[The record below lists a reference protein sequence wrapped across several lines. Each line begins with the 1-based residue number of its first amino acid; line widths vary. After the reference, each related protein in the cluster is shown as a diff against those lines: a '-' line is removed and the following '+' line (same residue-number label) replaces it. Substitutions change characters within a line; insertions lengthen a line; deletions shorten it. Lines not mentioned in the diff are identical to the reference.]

1 MNENELVTL
10 LERGWD
16 CCTRLTVASDPHD
29 IVTELFGVGLGHGVH
44 PSSSVPRRHRLDVTY
59 RCSSPPRRC
68 IKIYFAHAQ
77 ARRRSVQPRLR
88 VLCNLRCISTSNVE
102 KRPQLEH
109 GTSI

>member
-59 RCSSPPRRC
+59 RCSSPMRSIATPRSANHSTARC
-68 IKIYFAHAQ
+68 RTPTAVTAD
-77 ARRRSVQPRLR
+77 SSL
-88 VLCNLRCISTSNVE
+88 
-102 KRPQLEH
+102 
-109 GTSI
+109 

>member
-59 RCSSPPRRC
+59 RCSSPVCALPACQRPVIRLAVATLVSTPAEICSRSPRCCFMYRD
-68 IKIYFAHAQ
+68 
-77 ARRRSVQPRLR
+77 
-88 VLCNLRCISTSNVE
+88 
-102 KRPQLEH
+102 
-109 GTSI
+109 